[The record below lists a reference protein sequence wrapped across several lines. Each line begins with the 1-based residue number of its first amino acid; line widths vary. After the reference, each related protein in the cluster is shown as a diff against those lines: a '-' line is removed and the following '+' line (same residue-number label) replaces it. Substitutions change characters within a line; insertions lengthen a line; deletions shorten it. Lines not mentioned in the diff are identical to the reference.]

1 MIEHRPFGRLGR
13 SENAGR
19 TSAHH
24 FCFAAYQDVERM
36 NWGRLRVVNHNS
48 LAPGAAAVPVP
59 QHDLEMLTYVRAGSL
74 VHRGHFEGKRTDC
87 GEVQLVSPGGG
98 VLYADTN
105 PSAQPAEVVEIWIV
119 ADSAGDTPARRVT
132 RLPKRS
138 PQGGLPIIASGRR
151 RAIPGVLRL
160 RADAEVCGAVLD
172 RGDAL
177 THPLDAAR
185 CYYLLA
191 IDGCAEVN
199 GLALT
204 PGDGAAITGE
214 AMLSIAATERVDLI
228 LIDVAATTSPA
239 DRA

>member
-24 FCFAAYQDVERM
+24 FCFASYQDVERM
-36 NWGRLRVVNHNS
+36 SWGRLRVVNHTS
-48 LAPGAAAVPVP
+48 LSPGAAAAPVP
-59 QHDLEMLTYVRAGSL
+59 QHDMEMLTYVRAGSL

-87 GEVQLVSPGGG
+87 GEIQLVSPGGG

-132 RLPKRS
+132 RLPKGAADGS
-138 PQGGLPIIASGRR
+138 LPLIASGRR
-151 RAIPGVLRL
+151 RLTPGVLRL
-160 RADAEVCGAVLD
+160 RADAELCGAMLASGD
-172 RGDAL
+172 RLAQPID
-177 THPLDAAR
+177 PAR
-185 CYYLLA
+185 RYYLLA

-199 GLALT
+199 GLALN
-204 PGDGAAITGE
+204 PGDGAAVADE
-214 AMLSIAATERVDLI
+214 ASLRIVATERVDLI
-228 LIDVAATTSPA
+228 LIDVAAA
-239 DRA
+239 GRAG